1 MKIQVSFG
9 EGEKSLPLLLVLW
22 AVLVIKLTQSKTKK
36 GKIIIHMGA
45 HRNMR
50 LKEMI
55 KEGVFILFF
64 FWGGGHTICKGLT
77 RQRDL
82 ESAKLESQ
90 VVN

>member
-1 MKIQVSFG
+1 MTTMQVGVG
-9 EGEKSLPLLLVLW
+9 EGEKSPPLLLVLW

-64 FWGGGHTICKGLT
+64 LGGGTYNL
-77 RQRDL
+77 
-82 ESAKLESQ
+82 
-90 VVN
+90 

>member
-55 KEGVFILFF
+55 KEGVFILFL
-64 FWGGGHTICKGLT
+64 GGKHTICKELT

-82 ESAKLESQ
+82 DSAKLESQ